1 VFSGSHSLVH
11 VAPPEANHAV
21 LHKRKKDVLLLRQ
34 HGLAREACKA
44 MGNWTV
50 GATPRTT
57 EANLEKN
64 KLDWTKLELHLQEI
78 GTLHTSIYRVARDL
92 SPALVLT
99 AYWFLK
105 HPGLMFQ
112 GPSWW
117 YIPRVSVLEIGM
129 LGAVTLV
136 SRVTTGRSY
145 SSSDELL
152 HREMS
157 STFMA
162 AFLCALAVYP
172 GLLVKMDSTQALGVD
187 AGFFLA
193 TAVLSLIML
202 AIACFIGWI
211 SIDTVIPK
219 REVLIIG
226 SGRGG
231 QAAFAEMVDSPVYNV
246 VGVLDDAFVGTGPM
260 RDRYLGG
267 LDLLD
272 TLLKENPISVVY
284 CSLPVK
290 SMYEPIQQVI
300 AVCEQ
305 FGVEVRHSSH
315 LFQTKI
321 ARLDRKA
328 GTNDSIL
335 RMVREDSTRYAKR
348 IIDVVGAGL
357 LLLLALPVIIAAGIA
372 IKLTSSGPIFFSQDR
387 YGLHRRRFRIFKMR
401 TMVVNAEI
409 LQAQLEGQNELGGP
423 VFKIKQDPRITRV
436 GAFLRRTS
444 IDELP
449 QLWNVLMGDMSL
461 VGPRPLAV
469 RDVLKIEDSAQ
480 LRRFSVIPGITCIW
494 QMSGRNNTD
503 FASWIRQD
511 LEYIDKWSL
520 LLDLK
525 ILIGTVPAV
534 LWGKGAM

>member
-1 VFSGSHSLVH
+1 
-11 VAPPEANHAV
+11 
-21 LHKRKKDVLLLRQ
+21 
-34 HGLAREACKA
+34 

-50 GATPRTT
+50 EATRRT
-57 EANLEKN
+57 AAVKAEKQ
-64 KLDWTKLELHLQEI
+64 KLDWTKLEQHLQEI
-78 GTLHTSIYRVARDL
+78 GTLHTSIYRVARDM
-92 SPALVLT
+92 SPAMVLSG
-99 AYWFLK
+99 YWFFK

-112 GPSWW
+112 GVAWW
-117 YIPRVSVLEIGM
+117 YIPRVSLLEIGM
-129 LGAVTLV
+129 LLAITLM
-136 SRVTTGRSY
+136 SRIVTGRGRGSNG
-145 SSSDELL
+145 ELL
-152 HREMS
+152 HKEMS
-157 STFMA
+157 ATFLA
-162 AFLCALAVYP
+162 AFLCSLAIYPCLLAKLDWVHAL
-172 GLLVKMDSTQALGVD
+172 QVD

-193 TAVLSLIML
+193 TSLLSLVCL
-202 AIACFIGWI
+202 VVACFIGWV
-211 SIDTVIPK
+211 SIDTIIPK

-231 QAAFAEMVDSPVYNV
+231 QAAFEEMVDSPVYNV
-246 VGVLDDAFVGTGPM
+246 VGVLDDAFVGTGSM
-260 RDRYLGG
+260 RERYLGG

-272 TLLKENPISVVY
+272 TLLKENPVSVVY

-321 ARLDRKA
+321 ARLDRRP
-328 GTNDSIL
+328 GTNYSIL

-348 IIDVVGAGL
+348 AIDIVGAGGAL
-357 LLLLALPVIIAAGIA
+357 LLTLPILVAAGIA
-372 IKLTSSGPIFFSQDR
+372 IKLTSSGPVLFSQDR
-387 YGLHRRRFRIFKMR
+387 YGLHRRRFRILKLR
-401 TMVVNAEI
+401 TMVVNAEV
-409 LQAQLEGQNELGGP
+409 LQAQLEDKNELGGP
-423 VFKIKQDPRITRV
+423 VFKIRQDPRVTKV
-436 GAFLRRTS
+436 GAFLRKTS

-469 RDVLKIEDSAQ
+469 RDVLKIDDSAQ
-480 LRRFSVIPGITCIW
+480 LRRFSVLPGITCIW

-503 FASWIRQD
+503 FENWIRQD

-525 ILIGTVPAV
+525 ILLGTIPAV

>member
-1 VFSGSHSLVH
+1 
-11 VAPPEANHAV
+11 
-21 LHKRKKDVLLLRQ
+21 
-34 HGLAREACKA
+34 

-50 GATPRTT
+50 DATPRRIAAKTD
-57 EANLEKN
+57 KN
-64 KLDWTKLELHLQEI
+64 ALDWTKLERHLQEI
-78 GTLHTSIYRVARDL
+78 GTLHTSIYRMARDL
-92 SPALVLT
+92 SPAAVLS
-99 AYWFLK
+99 AYWFVK

-112 GPSWW
+112 GSAWW
-117 YIPRVSVLEIGM
+117 YIPRVSLLEIGM
-129 LGAVTLV
+129 LAAVTLV
-136 SRVTTGRSY
+136 SRTATGRGRGRKE
-145 SSSDELL
+145 ELL
-152 HREMS
+152 HKEVAAS
-157 STFMA
+157 FLA
-162 AFLCALAVYP
+162 AFLCALVVYP
-172 GLLVKMDSTQALGVD
+172 CLLAKLDWQQSLQVD

-193 TAVLSLIML
+193 TSILSLIML
-202 AIACFIGWI
+202 AIACFIGWV
-211 SIDTVIPK
+211 SIDTIIPK
-219 REVLIIG
+219 REVLIVG

-231 QAAFAEMVDSPVYNV
+231 QAAFTEMVDSPVYNV
-246 VGVLDDAFVGTGPM
+246 VGILDNEFVGNAHM
-260 RDRYLGG
+260 RERYLGG
-267 LDLLD
+267 LALLD

-290 SMYEPIQQVI
+290 SMYEPIQQII
-300 AVCEQ
+300 AVCEK

-321 ARLDRKA
+321 AKLERRP
-328 GTNDSIL
+328 GTNYSIL
-335 RMVREDSTRYAKR
+335 RMVRDDSTRYAKR
-348 IIDVVGAGL
+348 AMDILGAGGL
-357 LLLLALPVIIAAGIA
+357 LVLSLPILIAAGIA

-401 TMVVNAEI
+401 TMVVNAEV

-423 VFKIKQDPRITRV
+423 VFKIKQDPRVTRV

-449 QLWNVLMGDMSL
+449 QLWNVLTGDMSL

-503 FASWIRQD
+503 FANWIRQD
-511 LEYIDKWSL
+511 LEYIDSWSL
-520 LLDLK
+520 LLDIK